1 MGVPMVGRRQVMKG
15 NLIYWLL
22 GSLVLLTGCE
32 TPAPTGAWGATSTKI
47 DEQLAN
53 KLQANGVLAFLNDQ
67 STTAKILDRE
77 VALDVRAARE
87 LIAHRDGWDTQPGTA
102 DDNLFESMEEVDGV
116 DYVGSVALGRLQAF
130 VMKYGWVPAEYDHM
144 GAWNGV
150 SFTWIQGSA
159 TVDFVNTC
167 SFEELDVEL
176 GLDRRAAESIILAQ
190 PLSSINTLSNLSYVG
205 TKTLTTLRDVG
216 TALYMLERSTGTAA
230 MEEPLLTPV
239 EMQEAQNEPEI
250 KL

>member
-1 MGVPMVGRRQVMKG
+1 MKR
-15 NLIYWLL
+15 NLIFGLL
-22 GSLVLLTGCE
+22 GSLVLLAGCE
-32 TPAPTGAWGATSTKI
+32 TPAPTGAWGSTSTNI
-47 DEQLAN
+47 DEQLAK

-67 STTAKILDRE
+67 STTAKLLDRE

-102 DDNLFESMEEVDGV
+102 DDNLFDSMEEVDGV

-130 VMKYGWVPAEYDHM
+130 VMKYGWVPEEYDHM
-144 GAWNGV
+144 GAWKGV

-159 TVDFVNTC
+159 TLDFVNTC
-167 SFEELDVEL
+167 SFDELDVEL

-190 PLSSINTLSNLSYVG
+190 PLPSINTLSNQSYVG

-230 MEEPLLTPV
+230 PMGPVLTPV
-239 EMQEAQNEPEI
+239 EVPESEIEPEV